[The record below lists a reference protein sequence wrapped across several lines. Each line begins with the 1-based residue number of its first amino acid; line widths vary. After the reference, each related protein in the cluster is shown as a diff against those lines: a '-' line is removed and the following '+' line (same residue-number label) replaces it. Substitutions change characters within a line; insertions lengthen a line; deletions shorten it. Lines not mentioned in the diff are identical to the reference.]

1 MSTAAPTVCCS
12 YASFFA
18 LGSSYAKRK
27 DPPVSR
33 RQVFLRSEHLR
44 SAQDPI
50 RLYRSNVINAV
61 QYVLLYASRTG
72 RQLCFAATQQ
82 KVSPVG
88 SIPFAGRVFP
98 AHFASRIRPFHFS
111 FRHSPNVC
119 VYDTLLDFPTQTP
132 PFPET
137 YRMQPDLQYQRR

>member
-1 MSTAAPTVCCS
+1 MSTTAPTVCCS

-61 QYVLLYASRTG
+61 QYVLLYASRMG

-88 SIPFAGRVFP
+88 SIPFAGRVFS
-98 AHFASRIRPFHFS
+98 AHFASHIRPFHFS
-111 FRHSPNVC
+111 FRHSPNFSMLSCCSWLVM
-119 VYDTLLDFPTQTP
+119 LLTCSYSERAHSFQAS
-132 PFPET
+132 
-137 YRMQPDLQYQRR
+137 

>member
-1 MSTAAPTVCCS
+1 MPFASFVNAFSTVCCS

-50 RLYRSNVINAV
+50 RLYRSNAINAV

-111 FRHSPNVC
+111 FRHSPNFSMLSC
-119 VYDTLLDFPTQTP
+119 CSW
-132 PFPET
+132 
-137 YRMQPDLQYQRR
+137 

>member
-1 MSTAAPTVCCS
+1 MISLVHLYCMPLAHYVNCS
-12 YASFFA
+12 AYGLLQLRFLLCSWQQ
-18 LGSSYAKRK
+18 LRKKK

-44 SAQDPI
+44 SARDPI

-111 FRHSPNVC
+111 FRHSPNFSMLSC
-119 VYDTLLDFPTQTP
+119 CSW
-132 PFPET
+132 
-137 YRMQPDLQYQRR
+137 